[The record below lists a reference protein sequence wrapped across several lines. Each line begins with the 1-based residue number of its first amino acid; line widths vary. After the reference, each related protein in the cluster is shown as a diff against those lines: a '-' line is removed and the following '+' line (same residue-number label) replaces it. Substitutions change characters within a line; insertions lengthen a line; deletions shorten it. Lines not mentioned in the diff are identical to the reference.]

1 MAKSCSSG
9 GTVSVHRPPTQSRLT
24 PIIVADPGYNISL
37 MGQTST
43 DVRLDLLS
51 LSDVA
56 ASRLVVGSAGGQDV
70 DAGVA
75 SQWPASGQQQVGE
88 WGL

>member
-1 MAKSCSSG
+1 M
-9 GTVSVHRPPTQSRLT
+9 HRPRNPVSSD
-24 PIIVADPGYNISL
+24 PSIVADPGYNISL